1 MIGNFFYNETIRK
14 SVIAFG
20 TLFNNINIKKFAS
33 DGKSIS
39 TVKVPIAYGPMQ
51 RFLARV
57 EQQSNFDDNVAITLP
72 RLSFELQSY
81 TYDPSRK
88 ASPIQKFFFQTP
100 DDKKKV
106 KKMFLPVPYDIG
118 FRLSFATKLQDDAL
132 QIIEQILPFFQPSYQ
147 VTVNMLEGAD
157 EKRDIPFTLRN
168 VSFVDEYEGDF
179 STRRFI
185 QYDLDFICKTYFYQ
199 EVPTDESGVIK
210 KVQIDY
216 ATNIRAPR
224 AQRYTVTPTATKD
237 YNDDTATTITADINK
252 TKTLVKVSSAASL
265 SVKTYIQ
272 IDSEVMYINEIDG
285 INVIVKRGQY
295 GSTITE
301 HFDGAIVNQVDA
313 VDNELIPVGDDFG
326 FSETKS
332 FFGPDGKTY
341 SPTLG
346 RDVDV

>member
-157 EKRDIPFTLRN
+157 EKRDIPFSLRN

-185 QYDLDFICKTYFYQ
+185 QYDLDFVCKTYFYQ
-199 EVPTDESGVIK
+199 EVPTDESGLIK

-237 YNDDTATTITADINK
+237 YNDDTVTTITADINK

-332 FFGPDGKTY
+332 FFGTDGKTY

>member
-20 TLFNNINIKKFAS
+20 TLFNNINIKKFAA

-81 TYDPSRK
+81 TYDPARK
-88 ASPIQKFFFQTP
+88 ASPIQKFFFMTP

-199 EVPTDESGVIK
+199 EVPTDESGLIK

-216 ATNIRAPR
+216 AANIRAPR
-224 AQRYTVTPTATKD
+224 SQRYTVTPTATKD

-301 HFDGAIVNQVDA
+301 HFDGAIVNQIDA

-332 FFGPDGKTY
+332 FFGPDGKTF

-346 RDVDV
+346 QDVEI